1 MLGLPRLTLLAT
13 CTTVEQGIEQ
23 QLEGSRGPQVVE
35 QLQDV
40 GLWQE
45 PFAPIEGLQRG
56 SEGQFRA
63 LPNSLAP
70 PCPSSGAPTPT
81 ARTHRGLGSNESSQ
95 HAAARGPGG
104 AEGDAQMAASQGQAV
119 CPLLG
124 LLCHLCRLILQH
136 SKALQLPVLAICQLW
151 RGEAVVSTRVAVT
164 TIS

>member
-13 CTTVEQGIEQ
+13 RATVEQGVEQ

-63 LPNSLAP
+63 LPDSLAS
-70 PCPSSGAPTPT
+70 PCPSPSVCSIQLFSGKN
-81 ARTHRGLGSNESSQ
+81 LGSGCP
-95 HAAARGPGG
+95 RWL
-104 AEGDAQMAASQGQAV
+104 EG
-119 CPLLG
+119 
-124 LLCHLCRLILQH
+124 
-136 SKALQLPVLAICQLW
+136 
-151 RGEAVVSTRVAVT
+151 ETRP
-164 TIS
+164 